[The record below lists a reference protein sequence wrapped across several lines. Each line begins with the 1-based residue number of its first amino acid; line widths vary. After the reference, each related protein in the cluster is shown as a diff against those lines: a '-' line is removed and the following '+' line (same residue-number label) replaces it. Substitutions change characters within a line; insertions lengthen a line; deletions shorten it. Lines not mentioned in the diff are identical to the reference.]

1 MWIYKCAQIIS
12 NERCRMVSGIV
23 KCNRNM
29 FILIM
34 IICAPMF
41 ANYCYFIV
49 LMIIIQ
55 QHKKFPSIKNLMKLL
70 GCFLNKIL
78 IAWYDRKFFSF
89 LYCDDEICRQTWC
102 TLLSFY
108 HKNEKPNRWEMI
120 RLSGGYIFL
129 NKKNICDIICYYCI
143 KSSVARY

>member
-1 MWIYKCAQIIS
+1 
-12 NERCRMVSGIV
+12 MVSGIV

-78 IAWYDRKFFSF
+78 IA
-89 LYCDDEICRQTWC
+89 
-102 TLLSFY
+102 
-108 HKNEKPNRWEMI
+108 
-120 RLSGGYIFL
+120 
-129 NKKNICDIICYYCI
+129 
-143 KSSVARY
+143 